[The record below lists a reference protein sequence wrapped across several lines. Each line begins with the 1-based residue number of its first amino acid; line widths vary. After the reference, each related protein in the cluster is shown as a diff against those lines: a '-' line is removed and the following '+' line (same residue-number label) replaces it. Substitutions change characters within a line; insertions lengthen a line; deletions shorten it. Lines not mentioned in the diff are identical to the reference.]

1 MKNNKGRLAICFF
14 GHLRTYEITHKFFI
28 SNIINVNILDGWHID
43 IFMHTW
49 DKFQTQ
55 YSRHSE
61 SVYLS
66 LTEKEV
72 TSKDILDIKNIY
84 SLKQVKVETYN
95 PKNGHGMFLSVKAV
109 SELRRS
115 YENTNSIKYDYI
127 LYTRPDI
134 LFLNPF
140 RISDYIDN
148 YITFHSN
155 RLGIPQKIT
164 FSVINIF
171 VHLNFLDPRFINE
184 GDLCWI
190 NNFDCDE
197 IPSRKADEY
206 FVVPI
211 KYRLYYDFFIC
222 RESTDL
228 STLDPFVDSIKKGFI
243 LKKDHLISEQS
254 SQIDHSKEIINNK
267 DMLINSQLIQIQ
279 KKNHELT
286 FYSKYGTA
294 KTRIKNQLS
303 YKLGQA
309 MIANSKTLFGYLTMP
324 MILLS
329 IMISHRNE
337 KRIYC
342 KKIKKD
348 PSLKQPPLE
357 SYPDYQEAL
366 KLKNHLSYKLGQV
379 LIQANKTWYGGGY
392 VKMLFEINKIKST
405 YKKSV

>member
-366 KLKNHLSYKLGQV
+366 KLKNHLSYKLGQA
-379 LIQANKTWYGGGY
+379 LIKANKTWYGGG
-392 VKMLFEINKIKST
+392 VC
-405 YKKSV
+405 

>member
-379 LIQANKTWYGGGY
+379 LI
-392 VKMLFEINKIKST
+392 
-405 YKKSV
+405 

>member
-366 KLKNHLSYKLGQV
+366 KLKNHLSYKLGQA
-379 LIQANKTWYGGGY
+379 LIKANKTWYGGGY

>member
-379 LIQANKTWYGGGY
+379 LIQANKTWYKGGY

>member
-357 SYPDYQEAL
+357 SYP
-366 KLKNHLSYKLGQV
+366 
-379 LIQANKTWYGGGY
+379 
-392 VKMLFEINKIKST
+392 
-405 YKKSV
+405 

>member
-14 GHLRTYEITHKFFI
+14 GHLRTYEIIHKFFI

-379 LIQANKTWYGGGY
+379 LIQANKTWYKGGY
-392 VKMLFEINKIKST
+392 VKMLFEIGKFKRD
-405 YKKSV
+405 

>member
-43 IFMHTW
+43 IFMYTW

-254 SQIDHSKEIINNK
+254 SQVDHSKEIINNK

-379 LIQANKTWYGGGY
+379 LIQANKTWYKGGY

>member
-379 LIQANKTWYGGGY
+379 LIQANKTWY
-392 VKMLFEINKIKST
+392 
-405 YKKSV
+405 

>member
-267 DMLINSQLIQIQ
+267 DML
-279 KKNHELT
+279 
-286 FYSKYGTA
+286 
-294 KTRIKNQLS
+294 
-303 YKLGQA
+303 
-309 MIANSKTLFGYLTMP
+309 
-324 MILLS
+324 
-329 IMISHRNE
+329 
-337 KRIYC
+337 
-342 KKIKKD
+342 
-348 PSLKQPPLE
+348 
-357 SYPDYQEAL
+357 
-366 KLKNHLSYKLGQV
+366 
-379 LIQANKTWYGGGY
+379 
-392 VKMLFEINKIKST
+392 
-405 YKKSV
+405 

>member
-1 MKNNKGRLAICFF
+1 MNNSKGRLAICFF
-14 GHLRTYEITHKFFI
+14 GHLRTYEKTYKYFL
-28 SNIINVNILDGWHID
+28 SNIVHVNALDGWKID

-49 DKFQTQ
+49 DKYQTQ

-61 SVYLS
+61 KAYLS
-66 LTEKEV
+66 LFEKDV

-109 SELRRS
+109 SDLRKS
-115 YENTNSIKYDYI
+115 YESINSIKYDYI
-127 LYTRPDI
+127 MYTRPDI

-140 RISDYIDN
+140 KISDYIDN
-148 YITFHSN
+148 YITFHSDK
-155 RLGIPQKIT
+155 LGIPQKIT

-171 VHLNFLDPRFINE
+171 IHLNFLDPRFINE

-190 NNFDCDE
+190 NNFDCNE

-206 FVVPI
+206 FVIPI

-228 STLDPFVDSIKKGFI
+228 SVLDPFIDSVKKSFI
-243 LKKDHLISEQS
+243 LEKDRLISEQY
-254 SQIDHSKEIINNK
+254 SQIKSSRETISANNI
-267 DMLINSQLIQIQ
+267 LINSQLMQIQ
-279 KKNHELT
+279 KKNHELI

-294 KTRIKNQLS
+294 KARIKNQLS

-309 MIANSKTLFGYLTMP
+309 MIINSKSFLGYLMIP
-324 MILLS
+324 VILLS
-329 IMISHRNE
+329 IMISHKQE
-337 KRIYC
+337 KRIYH

-348 PSLKQPPLE
+348 PSLALPPLE
-357 SYPDYQEAL
+357 QYPDYKEAV
-366 KLKNHLSYKLGQV
+366 KYKNHFSYKLGQA

-392 VKMLFEINKIKST
+392 IKLWF
-405 YKKSV
+405 

>member
-14 GHLRTYEITHKFFI
+14 GHLRTYEIIHKFFI

-379 LIQANKTWYGGGY
+379 LIQANKTWYKGGY

>member
-392 VKMLFEINKIKST
+392 VKMLFEIGKFKRD
-405 YKKSV
+405 

>member
-379 LIQANKTWYGGGY
+379 LIQANKTWYKGGY
-392 VKMLFEINKIKST
+392 VKMLFEIGKFKRD
-405 YKKSV
+405 